1 MSMGVGIN
9 EVNIDTV
16 TLTKTDFTAIK
27 EYDVLVRKQL
37 QRFVKEMS
45 TSEAHDV
52 HLIEGMIPSFRIGGK
67 LSERRDLDEW
77 GLGLFNCLLKITQT
91 VGSDVIFVPEY
102 EMVDGKIVFKK
113 MYKAKTQEGE
123 SVEIGPVKGMTVRQ
137 VRRLRTDKDGKTVR
151 ATYYEA
157 MDLKRELLG
166 EKMSHD
172 ISVTLKDKIL
182 RCHFYLSTPEL
193 LSCAIRVAPKKV
205 PEFTSLNLPRGM
217 DKVIQSHKGGLIL
230 VSGGVGVGKTTTV
243 NSLIQVIN
251 KQSAG
256 GGRDKGI
263 IITVEDPVEFIH
275 DDGFYKVIQR
285 QLGVDTPSFSQASS
299 DALRENADIVFLGEL
314 RTWEE
319 MNNALQIAETNHL
332 VISTIHSNGVVD
344 TIERFVS
351 SAPPDI
357 QETVR
362 SRLNEN
368 LLGIIHQELIPSVK
382 EGKRV
387 PLVSQLIIDNERE
400 REQLRKAKSRNDLND
415 LFLKE
420 GDEKVF
426 SKALTRGEGYQ
437 FLVNANLI
445 SREIV

>member
-1 MSMGVGIN
+1 MSIGATTTS
-9 EVNIDTV
+9 IDAV
-16 TLTKTDFTAIK
+16 TLTTTDKEAIK
-27 EYDVLVRKQL
+27 QYDELVRKQL
-37 QRFVKEMS
+37 QRFVREMS
-45 TSEAHDV
+45 SSEAHDV
-52 HLIEGMIPSFRIGGK
+52 HLIEGMVPSFRIGGK

-77 GLGLFNCLLKITQT
+77 GLGIYNCLLKITQT
-91 VGSDVIFVPEY
+91 VGNDVIFVPEY
-102 EMVDGKIVFKK
+102 ELVDGKIQFKK
-113 MYKAKTQEGE
+113 MYKAKTQEGTT
-123 SVEIGPVKGMTVRQ
+123 VEVGPVKGRIVRQ
-137 VRRLRTDKDGKTVR
+137 VRRFRENSEGKTVKD
-151 ATYYEA
+151 TYFEV

-166 EKMSHD
+166 KKMSHD
-172 ISVTLKDKIL
+172 ISVTLRDKIL

-205 PEFTSLNLPRGM
+205 PEFTTLNLPMGM

-251 KQSAG
+251 RQSSG

-285 QLGVDTPSFSQASS
+285 QVGVDTPSFSQASS

-351 SAPPDI
+351 SSPPDI

-368 LLGIIHQELIPSVK
+368 LLGIIHQELVPSIK

-387 PLVSQLIIDNERE
+387 PLVSQLIIDNEGERE
-400 REQLRKAKSRNDLND
+400 RLRDAKSRNDLND

-420 GDEKVF
+420 GDDKVF

-437 FLVNANLI
+437 FLLSAGLI
-445 SREIV
+445 ERGIV